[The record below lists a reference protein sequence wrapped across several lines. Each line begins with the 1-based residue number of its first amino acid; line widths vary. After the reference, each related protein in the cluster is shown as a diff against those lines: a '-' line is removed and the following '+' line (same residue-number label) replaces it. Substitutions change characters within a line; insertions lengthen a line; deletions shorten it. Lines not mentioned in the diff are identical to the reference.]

1 MLDSPA
7 TKTSVQNGKARTAHT
22 KAGRNLMAMAR
33 GMIAGRGQP
42 QERERA
48 STSPT
53 RSWLV
58 SGEVN
63 EPFIL

>member
-7 TKTSVQNGKARTAHT
+7 TKTSAQDDKASTAHT

-42 QERERA
+42 QEREAERERA
-48 STSPT
+48 LHQ
-53 RSWLV
+53 R
-58 SGEVN
+58 EVGW
-63 EPFIL
+63 